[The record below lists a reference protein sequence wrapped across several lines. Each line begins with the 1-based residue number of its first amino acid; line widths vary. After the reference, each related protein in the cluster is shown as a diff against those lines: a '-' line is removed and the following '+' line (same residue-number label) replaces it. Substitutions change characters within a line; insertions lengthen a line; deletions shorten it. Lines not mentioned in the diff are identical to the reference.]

1 MATQIKIRRDTASN
15 WTSNNP
21 TLSLG
26 EIAYETDTLKIKF
39 GNGSSNWAALSYATQ
54 GSGGG
59 LTLASFAI
67 STGSATGGGSL
78 SYNNSTG
85 LFTFRPADLSSYLTG
100 ITGAQVTTALGYT
113 PITRASLSV
122 TSASANSQ
130 FSTLSYSNTT
140 GIFSFTP
147 FQLAAATTS
156 TLGGVKIDGTTI
168 TINNGVITAV
178 GGGGGGGSGSV
189 NSGLGT
195 SLAYYPATGTT
206 VDDASN
212 AFWNNSTNTLTVV
225 GTVAATTL
233 TGAISSSQVT
243 TALGYTPTQL
253 ASFTTA
259 TGTPSAFYSGLSYD
273 TGSGLFT
280 YTPFSLAIADVS
292 VLGGVKVGTG
302 LSISGSG
309 VLSLNTAT
317 ASDIGGVKVGTGL
330 SIDGSGILSSTIT
343 QYTLPTAAAGTLGG
357 VKVGTGLSIDGSG
370 ILSSTITQYTL
381 PTATTSVLGGVKVD
395 GSTITITVGGV
406 LSAVAPSLAGTALTG
421 TQLATGITQSS
432 LTSVGTLTNLTVG
445 GLLSIAETSRVLTSL
460 SGATGTIAH
469 DFSLSD
475 VFYHSSAVAN
485 WTTNITNVP
494 TTNNREMRV
503 KIIMNQGVSAYIPSG
518 YQIDGAAQTILW
530 ENGTAPTVGTA
541 NKIDIIEL
549 TLIRRASAWL
559 VLGSYSLGYN

>member
-59 LTLASFAI
+59 LTLTSLAVTTS
-67 STGSATGGGSL
+67 SVTGGGAL
-78 SYNNSTG
+78 TYNNATG
-85 LFTFRPADLSSYLTG
+85 MFTFRPADLSSYLTG
-100 ITGAQVTTALGYT
+100 ITSGQVTTALGYT
-113 PITRASLSV
+113 PITRTALSV

-168 TINNGVITAV
+168 TINNGIITAV

-233 TGAISSSQVT
+233 TGAITSTQVT
-243 TALGYTPTQL
+243 NALGYTPTQL

-259 TGTPSAFYSGLSYD
+259 TGTPSAFYSGLTYD
-273 TGSGLFT
+273 VASGIFT
-280 YTPFSLAIADVS
+280 YTPFSLAIADAS
-292 VLGGVKVGTG
+292 ILGGVKVGTG

-330 SIDGSGILSSTIT
+330 SIDGSGVLSSTIT

-370 ILSSTITQYTL
+370 VLSSTITQYTL

-395 GSTITITVGGV
+395 GTTITITGGV

-421 TQLATGITQSS
+421 TQLATVITQSS

-445 GLLSIAETSRVLTSL
+445 GLLSIAGATRVLTSL

-475 VFYHSSAVAN
+475 IFYHSSAVAN
-485 WTTNITNVP
+485 WNTNITNVP
-494 TTNNREMRV
+494 TTNNRELRV
-503 KIIMNQGVSAYIPSG
+503 KLILAQGVSAYIPSG

-530 ENGTAPTVGTA
+530 ENGTAPTVGTP

-559 VLGSYSLGYN
+559 VLGYYSLGYN

>member
-39 GNGSSNWAALSYATQ
+39 GNGSSNWAALAYATQ
-54 GSGGG
+54 GAGGG
-59 LTLASFAI
+59 LTLASFAV
-67 STGSATGGGSL
+67 STGTATGGGSL

-85 LFTFRPADLSSYLTG
+85 LFTFRPADLSPYLTG
-100 ITGAQVTTALGYT
+100 ITSSQVTTALGYT
-113 PITRASLSV
+113 PITRAALSV

-212 AFWNNSTNTLTVV
+212 AFWNNTTNTLTVV

-233 TGAISSSQVT
+233 TGAISSGQVT

-253 ASFTTA
+253 SSFTTA

-273 TGSGLFT
+273 TGSGIFT

-302 LSISGSG
+302 LSINGSGS
-309 VLSLNTAT
+309 LSINTAS

-330 SIDGSGILSSTIT
+330 AIDGSGILSSTIT
-343 QYTLPTAAAGTLGG
+343 QYTLPTA
-357 VKVGTGLSIDGSG
+357 S
-370 ILSSTITQYTL
+370 
-381 PTATTSVLGGVKVD
+381 TSVLGGVRVD
-395 GSTITITVGGV
+395 GTTITIAGGV

-421 TQLATGITQSS
+421 SQLATGITQSS
-432 LTSVGTLTNLTVG
+432 LTSVGTLTSLAVS
-445 GLLSIAETSRVLTSL
+445 GLLSIAEISRVATSIL
-460 SGATGTIAH
+460 AATGTVTH
-469 DFSLSD
+469 DFSLSEI
-475 VFYHSSAVAN
+475 FYHTGAVAN

-494 TTNNREMRV
+494 TTNNRELRV
-503 KIIMNQGVSAYIPSG
+503 RLILAQGVSAYIPSG

-530 ENGTAPTVGTA
+530 EGGSGPTVGTA

-549 TLIRRASAWL
+549 TLIRRASSWI

>member
-21 TLSLG
+21 TLALG

-54 GSGGG
+54 GAGGG
-59 LTLASFAI
+59 LTLASLAVTI
-67 STGSATGGGSL
+67 GTVTGGGSL

-85 LFTFRPADLSSYLTG
+85 MFTFRPADLSSYLTS
-100 ITGAQVTTALGYT
+100 INSSQVTTALGFT
-113 PITRASLSV
+113 PIQRSSLSV

-130 FSTLSYSNTT
+130 FSTLTYSNTT

-212 AFWNNSTNTLTVV
+212 AFWNNATNTLTVV

-233 TGAISSSQVT
+233 TGAISSGQVT

-253 ASFTTA
+253 SSFNTA
-259 TGTPSAFYSGLSYD
+259 TQSASAFYSALTYD
-273 TGSGLFT
+273 QGSGQFS
-280 YTPFSLAIADVS
+280 YTPFSLAVADVS

-302 LSISGSG
+302 LSIDGSG
-309 VLSLNTAT
+309 VLSTPIAG
-317 ASDIGGVKVGTGL
+317 ASTLGAVKVGTGL
-330 SIDGSGILSSTIT
+330 AIDGSGVLSSTIT
-343 QYTLPTAAAGTLGG
+343 QYSLPTAAAGTLGG
-357 VKVGTGLSIDGSG
+357 VKVGTGLAIDGSG

-381 PTATTSVLGGVKVD
+381 PTATTSVLGGVSVD
-395 GSTITITVGGV
+395 GTTITIAAGV
-406 LSAVAPSLAGTALTG
+406 ISAVAPSLAGTALTG
-421 TQLATGITQSS
+421 SQLATGITQSS
-432 LTSVGTLTNLTVG
+432 LTSVGTLNNLTVG
-445 GLLSIAETSRVLTSL
+445 GLTSIQQSTKSFVTIT
-460 SGATGTIAH
+460 GATGTVANN
-469 DFSLSD
+469 FSLGD
-475 VFYHSSAVAN
+475 VFWYTGSVAG
-485 WTTNITNVP
+485 WVANITNVP
-494 TTNNREMRV
+494 TTTEKEI
-503 KIIMNQGVSAYIPSG
+503 KIKLIMVQGVSAYIPTG

-530 ENGTAPTVGTA
+530 QNNTPPASGT
-541 NKIDIIEL
+541 NNRIDIIEL
-549 TLIRRASAWL
+549 TLIRKTGAWYI
-559 VLGSYSLGYN
+559 LGSYSLGYN

>member
-39 GNGSSNWAALSYATQ
+39 GNGTNNWQTLGYATQ
-54 GSGGG
+54 GAGGG
-59 LTLASFAI
+59 LTLASFAV

-100 ITGAQVTTALGYT
+100 ITSSQVTTALGYT
-113 PITRASLSV
+113 PITRAALSV
-122 TSASANSQ
+122 TSASPNSQ

-140 GIFSFTP
+140 GIFSFVP

-195 SLAYYPATGTT
+195 ALAYYPATGTT
-206 VDDASN
+206 VDDVSN
-212 AFWNNSTNTLTVV
+212 AFWNTATNTLTVV

-233 TGAISSSQVT
+233 TGAISSGQVT

-253 ASFTTA
+253 SSFTTA

-273 TGSGLFT
+273 TGSGIFT

-302 LSISGSG
+302 LSINGSGS
-309 VLSLNTAT
+309 LSINTASAGT
-317 ASDIGGVKVGTGL
+317 IGGVRVGTGL

-343 QYTLPTAAAGTLGG
+343 QYTLPTASAGTIGG
-357 VKVGTGLSIDGSG
+357 VRVGTGLSIDGSG

-381 PTATTSVLGGVKVD
+381 PTASTSVLGGVRVD
-395 GSTITITVGGV
+395 GTTITIAGGV

-421 TQLATGITQSS
+421 SQLATGITQSS
-432 LTSVGTLTNLTVG
+432 LTSVGTLTNLTVS
-445 GLLSIAETSRVLTSL
+445 GLLSIAETSRVTTTVA
-460 SGATGTIAH
+460 GATGTVTH

-475 VFYHSSAVAN
+475 IFYHTGAVAN

-494 TTNNREMRV
+494 TTNNRELRV
-503 KIIMNQGVSAYIPSG
+503 RLILAQGVSAYIPSG

-549 TLIRRASAWL
+549 TLIRRASSWI

>member
-39 GNGSSNWAALSYATQ
+39 GNGTNNWQTLGYATQ
-54 GSGGG
+54 GAGGG
-59 LTLASFAI
+59 LTLASFAV

-100 ITGAQVTTALGYT
+100 ITSSQVTTALGYT

-178 GGGGGGGSGSV
+178 GGGGGGGGSGSV

-195 SLAYYPATGTT
+195 ALAYYPATGTT
-206 VDDASN
+206 VDDVSN
-212 AFWNNSTNTLTVV
+212 AFWNTATNTLTVV

-233 TGAISSSQVT
+233 TGAISSTQVT

-273 TGSGLFT
+273 TGSGIFT

-302 LSISGSG
+302 LSIDGGG
-309 VLSLNTAT
+309 VLSVNTAS
-317 ASDIGGVKVGTGL
+317 AGSIGGIRVGTGL
-330 SIDGSGILSSTIT
+330 AIDGSGILSSTIT
-343 QYTLPTAAAGTLGG
+343 QYTLPTA
-357 VKVGTGLSIDGSG
+357 S
-370 ILSSTITQYTL
+370 
-381 PTATTSVLGGVKVD
+381 TSVLGGVKVD
-395 GSTITITVGGV
+395 GTTITIAAGV

-421 TQLATGITQSS
+421 SQLATGITQSS
-432 LTSVGTLTNLTVG
+432 LTSVGTLTNLTVS
-445 GLLSIAETSRVLTSL
+445 GLLSIAETSRVTTTVA
-460 SGATGTIAH
+460 GATGTVAH

-475 VFYHSSAVAN
+475 IFYHTGAVAN

-494 TTNNREMRV
+494 TTNNRELRV
-503 KIIMNQGVSAYIPSG
+503 KLILSQGVSAYIPSG

-549 TLIRRASAWL
+549 TLLRRSGSWI

>member
-21 TLSLG
+21 TLALG

-54 GSGGG
+54 GAGGG
-59 LTLASFAI
+59 LTLASLAVTI
-67 STGSATGGGSL
+67 GTVTGGGSL

-85 LFTFRPADLSSYLTG
+85 MFTFRPADLSSYLTS
-100 ITGAQVTTALGYT
+100 INSSQVTTALGFT
-113 PITRASLSV
+113 PIQRSSLSV

-130 FSTLSYSNTT
+130 FSTLTYSNTT

-212 AFWNNSTNTLTVV
+212 AFWNNATNTLTVV

-233 TGAISSSQVT
+233 TGAISSGQVT

-253 ASFTTA
+253 SSFNTA
-259 TGTPSAFYSGLSYD
+259 TQSASAFYSALTYD
-273 TGSGLFT
+273 QGSGQFS
-280 YTPFSLAIADVS
+280 YTPFSLAVADVS

-302 LSISGSG
+302 LSIDGSG
-309 VLSLNTAT
+309 VLSTPIAG
-317 ASDIGGVKVGTGL
+317 AS
-330 SIDGSGILSSTIT
+330 
-343 QYTLPTAAAGTLGG
+343 TLGG
-357 VKVGTGLSIDGSG
+357 VKVGTGLAIDGSG

-381 PTATTSVLGGVKVD
+381 PTATTSVLGGVSVD
-395 GSTITITVGGV
+395 GTTITIAAGV
-406 LSAVAPSLAGTALTG
+406 ISAVAPSLAGTALTG
-421 TQLATGITQSS
+421 SQLATGITQSS
-432 LTSVGTLTNLTVG
+432 LTSVGTLNNLTVG
-445 GLLSIAETSRVLTSL
+445 GLTSIQQSTKSFVTIT
-460 SGATGTIAH
+460 GATGTVANN
-469 DFSLSD
+469 FSLGD
-475 VFYHSSAVAN
+475 VFWYTGSVAG
-485 WTTNITNVP
+485 WVANITNVP
-494 TTNNREMRV
+494 TTTEKEI
-503 KIIMNQGVSAYIPSG
+503 KIKLIMVQGVSAYIPTG

-530 ENGTAPTVGTA
+530 QNNTPPASGT
-541 NKIDIIEL
+541 NNRIDIIEL
-549 TLIRRASAWL
+549 TLIRKTGAWYI
-559 VLGSYSLGYN
+559 LGSYSLGYN